1 MKVAVAIASMYC
13 GPFLIIKWRS
23 FGVTVWL
30 EWPFVVGHL
39 YKCDSFDLLA
49 AASVELLESPD
60 KNQYVLGGY
69 YKKRKERGFQSETN
83 PSTARIYSA
92 MK

>member
-1 MKVAVAIASMYC
+1 MSPSALNGPSSLAI
-13 GPFLIIKWRS
+13 FTN
-23 FGVTVWL
+23 VTALTCYV
-30 EWPFVVGHL
+30 
-39 YKCDSFDLLA
+39 A